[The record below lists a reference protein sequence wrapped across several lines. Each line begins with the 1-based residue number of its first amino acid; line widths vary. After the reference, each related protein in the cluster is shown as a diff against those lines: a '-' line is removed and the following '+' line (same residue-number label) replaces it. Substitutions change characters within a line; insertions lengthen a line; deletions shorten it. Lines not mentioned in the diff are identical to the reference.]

1 MAVTTKKRGKRTTNS
16 QQGPTAALCRIYPPS
31 PVVAN
36 TLWPAAERRRSASSR
51 AAAAEAMPHVDASSP
66 HHAHGAELADSHKT
80 EAHVGS
86 PRKRRERD
94 HRSTAGT
101 VGSAV
106 GSLHRHLVFG
116 GRVEARSVAFVGMFF
131 VTLTAASLYSLL
143 APFFPTVAGAC
154 WQSSGLA
161 LSPSQVLA
169 PRAMAPRP
177 RRRRWIAA
185 LSARAQPRG
194 RWLTRL
200 VRSTMRPHNRVEGST
215 PRRCRLRLRVLLP
228 HCLPLK
234 PNLRRLH
241 GAPGAA
247 QHAFHWSHAPLIR
260 YRRLWLYGAGAPQ
273 ASLGSAS
280 QQLTHLVFLL
290 RLARAR
296 FFSPIASSCG
306 SSRAL
311 AAQPRRLRRTPSR
324 PRCFQTT

>member
-1 MAVTTKKRGKRTTNS
+1 M
-16 QQGPTAALCRIYPPS
+16 QQHRDNRHLHDGHDLRARPVGGPVLCARIYPSS
-31 PVVAN
+31 PVVGN
-36 TLWPAAERRRSASSR
+36 TLWPAAERRRSALSR
-51 AAAAEAMPHVDASSP
+51 AAAEAMPHVDPHSP
-66 HHAHGAELADSHKT
+66 HHPHGVELADSHKT
-80 EAHVGS
+80 ETHVGS

-94 HRSTAGT
+94 HRSTAVS

-154 WQSSGLA
+154 GQSWAQPYASTCTTRH
-161 LSPSQVLA
+161 V
-169 PRAMAPRP
+169 PRP

-185 LSARAQPRG
+185 LSARAQPCG

-200 VRSTMRPHNRVEGST
+200 VRSTLRPHNRVEGRT
-215 PRRCRLRLRVLLP
+215 PRRCWLRFRILLP

-241 GAPGAA
+241 GTPGAA
-247 QHAFHWSHAPLIR
+247 QHAFYGSYAPLIR
-260 YRRLWLYGAGAPQ
+260 YCRFWLHGAGAPL
-273 ASLGSAS
+273 ARLSPAS
-280 QQLTHLVFLL
+280 QQHTDLVFL

-296 FFSPIASSCG
+296 FFLRIASLCG

-311 AAQPRRLRRTPSR
+311 AAQPRKLRRTPSR